1 MFLSRIASVVVA
13 AVYLV
18 AAIML
23 RGSSPQIL
31 IACIGITLLPLPFI
45 WFPEMGNYV
54 GPTLVRSINQPT
66 PGLAIAVAGWVILA
80 VVPLVVLLATG

>member
-13 AVYLV
+13 AAYLV
-18 AAIML
+18 AAITL
-23 RGSSPQIL
+23 RSSNPQIL

-66 PGLAIAVAGWVILA
+66 PGVAIAVAGWVVLA
-80 VVPLVVLLATG
+80 VVPLLVLVMTG